1 MLSNK
6 VDSQPA
12 PPSMSHSRRYW
23 RESLELPADSARS
36 GVWTKGLANVPES
49 FVSCG
54 LEGVVPTK
62 KKKASQREFLR
73 LACEVDGFVHG
84 GGIRERCGSL
94 NCASKEGTSRA
105 LLLHIQP
112 PS

>member
-23 RESLELPADSARS
+23 RESLESPADSARS

-54 LEGVVPTK
+54 LQSVVPTK
-62 KKKASQREFLR
+62 KKKR
-73 LACEVDGFVHG
+73 LLNGNSCVLHVKWM
-84 GGIRERCGSL
+84 GSFME
-94 NCASKEGTSRA
+94 EG
-105 LLLHIQP
+105 
-112 PS
+112 